1 MNINPGTK
9 YIDLQAM
16 RENAAKERE
25 KTSAE
30 FSENIRKIGEV
41 KQKKSDELQAA
52 MLRALQTEKEQK
64 RVEMEHKIEKEK
76 NETAEKI
83 RAEYEKETPAYWN
96 ESPIKESY
104 RNLARS
110 LNK

>member
-1 MNINPGTK
+1 MKYEPGTK

-30 FSENIRKIGEV
+30 FSENIRKIGESN
-41 KQKKSDELQAA
+41 QKKRDELQAA
-52 MLRALQTEKEQK
+52 MLKALQAEKEQK
-64 RVEMEHKIEKEK
+64 HVEMNQEIEKEK
-76 NETAEKI
+76 NKTAEKI
-83 RAEYEKETPAYWN
+83 RAKYEKEAPAYWN

-110 LNK
+110 LSK